1 MSPRRVDPADEAP
14 PSAPLVPGSLHRV
27 HIGGRDDHGR
37 GLAKVHGRALRVRN
51 ALPGETV
58 DVKLVHIGRHVAVG
72 RIETVVEAA
81 ADRVEDACEHGRVC
95 PGCGLRTSSPENRRA
110 FVRNRV
116 VAAFAAAGITDAPIE
131 ETVAAPSED
140 GWRHK
145 AFLTA
150 RRTRRG
156 IFLGLFEEQTHH
168 LLSVEG
174 CLAHAPAVES
184 TLKGIRLALERVD
197 PSIYDE
203 RSGQGWLRTV
213 AVRASSLSGETLVTL
228 VATARS
234 SDAER
239 ALSEEIRL
247 RSNRVAGVVLNVHPD
262 KGNAPFGSRF
272 VPLGGLTALDEQSGA
287 WPLRV
292 SAGSFFQVNPV
303 VAALLHDAVRV
314 AAATAPPG
322 PALDLYGGV
331 GATSIRLE
339 ADGRTVTLVE
349 APGSAAEDAA
359 ANVARHCP
367 GKVEVI
373 AGRVEETWPQ
383 LAGLRPSVVVANP
396 PRSGLPP
403 AVREG
408 IAALSPAVII
418 SVACDPAP
426 LAKDAIAWAAKGYR
440 LESVTPFELMPQ
452 TPHVEAVAVFRR

>member
-1 MSPRRVDPADEAP
+1 MAAFTAAGIADAP
-14 PSAPLVPGSLHRV
+14 
-27 HIGGRDDHGR
+27 I
-37 GLAKVHGRALRVRN
+37 
-51 ALPGETV
+51 GETV
-58 DVKLVHIGRHVAVG
+58 
-72 RIETVVEAA
+72 
-81 ADRVEDACEHGRVC
+81 
-95 PGCGLRTSSPENRRA
+95 P
-110 FVRNRV
+110 
-116 VAAFAAAGITDAPIE
+116 
-131 ETVAAPSED
+131 APSED

-184 TLKGIRLALERVD
+184 TLKGIRVALQRVD

-239 ALSEEIRL
+239 ALADEIRL

-272 VPLGGLTALDEQSGA
+272 VPLGGLTALDEQSGT
-287 WPLRV
+287 WPLKV

-303 VAALLHDAVRV
+303 VAAMLHEAVRA

-359 ANVARHCP
+359 ANVARYCP

-383 LAGLRPSVVVANP
+383 LTALRPSVVVANP

-408 IAALSPAVII
+408 IAALGPAVIV
-418 SVACDPAP
+418 SVACDPGP
-426 LAKDAIAWAAKGYR
+426 LAKDALAWAAKGYR
-440 LESVTPFELMPQ
+440 LESVTPFEMMPQ
-452 TPHVEAVAVFRR
+452 TPHVEAMAIFRK